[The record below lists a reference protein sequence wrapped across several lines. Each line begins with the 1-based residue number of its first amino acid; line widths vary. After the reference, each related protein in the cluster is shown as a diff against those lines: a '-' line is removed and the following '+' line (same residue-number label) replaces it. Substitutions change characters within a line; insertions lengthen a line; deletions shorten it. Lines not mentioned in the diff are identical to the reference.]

1 MQGDMQN
8 PDDKPVSEIIF
19 TRPILTKGSL
29 LAMNDK
35 TIVIGMWY
43 VERDIL
49 DRKLPFKSKHI
60 RMVLNGG
67 QVRGILNLALNSI
80 LMVLV
85 HLNVH
90 HLVIH
95 IPMFWPSQAF

>member
-1 MQGDMQN
+1 MQSDTQN

-43 VERDIL
+43 VESEIT
-49 DRKLPFKSKHI
+49 
-60 RMVLNGG
+60 G
-67 QVRGILNLALNSI
+67 
-80 LMVLV
+80 
-85 HLNVH
+85 
-90 HLVIH
+90 
-95 IPMFWPSQAF
+95 